1 MHRQPSLLP
10 SLLFTHLFIII
21 IMENFINASKNYL
34 NSQGGQGGGDQD
46 QPQSGSGGGG
56 FNIGD
61 IAGIVNHAQNHD
73 QSNSG
78 DQQLFGQVAS
88 FLQAKSSNVQGDVNE
103 NELMNSHQKVNNGTD
118 PVNSHE
124 IGNAAALGAIRNVL
138 GSGSGD
144 ANQGDFQQKLIGA
157 AMAQAGKLFDQKQS
171 AGQASGGSKEDAM
184 NKAGE
189 QVMKLL
195 IKNKVSGMIGGG
207 NSGGLSGLMNLI
219 G

>member
-1 MHRQPSLLP
+1 
-10 SLLFTHLFIII
+10 
-21 IMENFINASKNYL
+21 MENFINASRQFMN
-34 NSQGGQGGGDQD
+34 NQGGQGGGEQ
-46 QPQSGSGGGG
+46 QGQQGSGGGG

-73 QSNSG
+73 QSNNG

-88 FLQAKSSNVQGDVNE
+88 FLQSRAGSVQGDVNE
-103 NELMNSHQKVNNGTD
+103 NELMNSHEKVNNGTD

-138 GSGSGD
+138 GSGGSGD
-144 ANQGDFQQKLIGA
+144 GNSGDFQQKLIGA

-171 AGQASGGSKEDAM
+171 AGQAGGGSKEDAM

-195 IKNKVSGMIGGG
+195 VKNQVSGMIGGG
-207 NSGGLSGLMNLI
+207 NSGGLSGLMKLI

>member
-1 MHRQPSLLP
+1 
-10 SLLFTHLFIII
+10 
-21 IMENFINASKNYL
+21 MENFINASRDFL
-34 NSQGGQGGGDQD
+34 NNQGGQGGDNQQQQ
-46 QPQSGSGGGG
+46 QPGTQPGSGGGG

-88 FLQAKSSNVQGDVNE
+88 FLQSKAGNVQGDVNE

-138 GSGSGD
+138 GSGSGN
-144 ANQGDFQQKLIGA
+144 AGSGDFEQKLIGA

-171 AGQASGGSKEDAM
+171 AGQTGGGSKEDAM

-195 IKNKVSGMIGGG
+195 VKNQVSGMIGGG
-207 NSGGLSGLMNLI
+207 NSGGLSGLMKLI

>member
-1 MHRQPSLLP
+1 M
-10 SLLFTHLFIII
+10 
-21 IMENFINASKNYL
+21 
-34 NSQGGQGGGDQD
+34 NSQGGQGGGHDQQ
-46 QPQSGSGGGG
+46 QPGSGGGG

-61 IAGIVNHAQNHD
+61 IAGLVNHAQNHD

-88 FLQAKSSNVQGDVNE
+88 FLQSKAGNVQGDVNE
-103 NELMNSHQKVNNGTD
+103 NELLNSHDKVNNSTD
-118 PVNSHE
+118 TVDSHE

-138 GSGSGD
+138 GGGSG
-144 ANQGDFQQKLIGA
+144 NTGSGDFQQKLIGA
-157 AMAQAGKLFDQKQS
+157 AMAQAGKLFDQKQN
-171 AGQASGGSKEDAM
+171 AGQAGGGSKEDAM

-195 IKNKVSGMIGGG
+195 VKNQVSGMIGGG
-207 NSGGLSGLMNLI
+207 NSGGLSGLMKLI

>member
-1 MHRQPSLLP
+1 M
-10 SLLFTHLFIII
+10 
-21 IMENFINASKNYL
+21 NN
-34 NSQGGQGGGDQD
+34 QGGQGGGDQ
-46 QPQSGSGGGG
+46 QGQQGSGSGG

-73 QSNSG
+73 QSNNG

-88 FLQAKSSNVQGDVNE
+88 FLQSRAGSVKGDVNE
-103 NELMNSHQKVNNGTD
+103 NELMNSHEKVNNGTD

-138 GSGSGD
+138 GSGGSGD
-144 ANQGDFQQKLIGA
+144 GNSGDFQQKLIGA

-171 AGQASGGSKEDAM
+171 AGQAGGGSKEDAM

-195 IKNKVSGMIGGG
+195 VKNQVSGMIGGG
-207 NSGGLSGLMNLI
+207 NSGGLSGLMKLI
-219 G
+219 